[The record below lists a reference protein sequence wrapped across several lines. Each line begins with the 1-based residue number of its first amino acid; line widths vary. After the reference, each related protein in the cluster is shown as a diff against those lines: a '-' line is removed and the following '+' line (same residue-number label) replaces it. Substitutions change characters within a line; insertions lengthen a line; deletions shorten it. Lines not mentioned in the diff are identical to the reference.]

1 MNKIISSAICLL
13 LFFVF
18 DAAAQK
24 KCDAPNNTA
33 NLPCVKTVLKLG
45 KTEFEV
51 RTYTKPYKNRV
62 IDRTFVVVHHNEQK
76 GLEATK
82 KVVAE
87 DGGRLVEVVSKT
99 NDGKPRRYLHI
110 DFADKTNVCVDPNRI
125 YSKRGIRRFFAGYP
139 KAEDNLEDVC
149 SPITP
154 DMFDN
159 DSSELVREIS
169 RFGTELIE
177 IMTNNNRHRFIV
189 AVHNNVNGKL
199 DADWWI
205 APGGE
210 AKAAVGIFLS
220 NNSAHN
226 AIVDKDDWVIVSNIK
241 LFAKML
247 SLGEPYN
254 IVLQEGK
261 SYLDKDQ
268 AGTDDGSMSIYF
280 GTNFW
285 GKTKQVFDYIN
296 IEAQG
301 KEDAEDE
308 FKARQTRM
316 IRLINRLKI

>member
-33 NLPCVKTVLKLG
+33 SLPCVKTILKLG
-45 KTEFEV
+45 KSEFEV

-76 GLEATK
+76 GLLAAK

-87 DGGRLVEVVSKT
+87 DGGRLVEVVSL
-99 NDGKPRRYLHI
+99 NSDSKPRRYLHI

-149 SPITP
+149 SPLTP

-159 DSSELVREIS
+159 DNSELVKEIS
-169 RFGTELIE
+169 RFGTQLIE
-177 IMTNNNRHRFIV
+177 IMTNKNRHRFIV
-189 AVHNNVNGKL
+189 AVHNNVDGKL

-220 NNSAHN
+220 NNAAHN
-226 AIVDKDDWVIVSNIK
+226 AIVDKDDWVIVSNIN
-241 LFAKML
+241 LFAKIL

-261 SYLDKDQ
+261 AYLDKDQ

-296 IEAQG
+296 IEAEG
-301 KEDAEDE
+301 KEDAED
-308 FKARQTRM
+308 
-316 IRLINRLKI
+316 